1 MKKKLVGLTLV
12 FTIFFLSACHT
23 RPQEKNSITAETVQ
37 KITGTWFADSYDYGT
52 YVITSDNKKIDFNS
66 THLTIDFTEENTIYT
81 YETDDTK
88 SHYTFKIE
96 EDTVTVYPTYEVEP
110 NAVGGS
116 LAPIILKKQ
125 QQISTKNILGSWQST
140 ESDYPAFIQV
150 KATFDPLKIDL
161 LLAKAEGASDRE
173 IIPLTLESKKADKS
187 LIYLNSDKS
196 LRYTFSNYEN
206 KKLILT
212 STSTKQDAEG
222 TARPW
227 ILTRVH

>member
-1 MKKKLVGLTLV
+1 MRKKMIGLVLL
-12 FTIFFLSACHT
+12 FTIFFLSAC
-23 RPQEKNSITAETVQ
+23 RKPSQKKNSINPETVQ

-52 YVITSDNKKIDFNS
+52 YVISSDNQKIVFNS
-66 THLTIDFTEENTIYT
+66 IQLIIDFTEENYIYT
-81 YETDDTK
+81 YETDDKK

-96 EDTVTVYPTYEVEP
+96 EDEVTVYPTYEVEP
-110 NAVGGS
+110 NTAGGS
-116 LAPIILKKQ
+116 LAPIILRKQ
-125 QQISTKNILGSWQST
+125 QQISTENILGSWQST

-161 LLAKAEGASDRE
+161 LFTQAEGASNPE
-173 IIPLTLESKKADKS
+173 TIPLTLESEEADSS
-187 LIYLNSDKS
+187 LTYVNVDKT

-212 STSTKQDAEG
+212 LSSTKQDTEG